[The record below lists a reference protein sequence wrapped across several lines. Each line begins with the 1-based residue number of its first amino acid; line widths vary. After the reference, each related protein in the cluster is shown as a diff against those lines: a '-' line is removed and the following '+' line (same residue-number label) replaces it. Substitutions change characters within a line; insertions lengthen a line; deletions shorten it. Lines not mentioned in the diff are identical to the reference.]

1 MKKKSH
7 ILALQLI
14 NTLKAISTSFQTDFK
29 LKKQNKPK
37 KTQKNK
43 YVSSKNV
50 PNLENTE
57 LMMETLNVSLHLFK
71 NDAKYTYAENTCKS
85 LKRVFPVI

>member
-37 KTQKNK
+37 KNKKNPEK
-43 YVSSKNV
+43 
-50 PNLENTE
+50 
-57 LMMETLNVSLHLFK
+57 
-71 NDAKYTYAENTCKS
+71 
-85 LKRVFPVI
+85 